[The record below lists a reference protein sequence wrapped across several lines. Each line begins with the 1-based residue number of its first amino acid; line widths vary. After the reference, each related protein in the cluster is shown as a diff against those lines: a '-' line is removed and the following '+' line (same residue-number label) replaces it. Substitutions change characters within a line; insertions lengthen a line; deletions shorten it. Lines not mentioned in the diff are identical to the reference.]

1 MQIMRSCGST
11 VVIIVKLLIN
21 GLCWEKF
28 NEKCNF
34 SKKLTFLENSF
45 NLESSPQ

>member
-28 NEKCNF
+28 NEKLNF
-34 SKKLTFLENSF
+34 FK
-45 NLESSPQ
+45 NLHFWKILLIRISQ